1 MSKLAGAIGRVG
13 DAKKGRVCD
22 NGIGLGKC
30 LMQLNCVAQGFITA
44 VSGCVER
51 EVSESVGVRVVG
63 RRAWEREA
71 ECPVQ
76 AVLDDVRVRGS

>member
-1 MSKLAGAIGRVG
+1 MFDVIELRCAGIHY
-13 DAKKGRVCD
+13 
-22 NGIGLGKC
+22 
-30 LMQLNCVAQGFITA
+30 TA

-71 ECPVQ
+71 ECAVK
-76 AVLDDVRVRGS
+76 AVLDDVRVGGS